1 VKLLSQF
8 FNEVFDKTIVNHIS
22 ISGFQ
27 VALPFPYIIW
37 NMVTSYSE
45 GQCFLR
51 QPEVRQNRIYLI
63 IVCWRE
69 HQNKSCNIRSTGKVK
84 STVADSSTKEFWNYR
99 SITSIPFFHWHP
111 SNRLF
116 YPLIQTQLSECVLF
130 TRILSGR
137 IASSFNFIHS
147 DSNAKRGICF
157 FPNFWR
163 SPVFRFICTVNHRIE
178 CWIDF
183 SAFQNIFCLLMR
195 FITNRMRVRPS
206 RGDEKI
212 QRLHSGITRTFGHN
226 IKELSVWLRMQ
237 FIEHHSMDVE
247 TMLGIRLC
255 RKHLIEAVG
264 RNIHDTLL

>member
-1 VKLLSQF
+1 MEFLPQF
-8 FNEVFDKTIVNHIS
+8 LDEIFDKTIVNHIS
-22 ISGFQ
+22 LSGFQ
-27 VALPFPYIIW
+27 VTLPFPHIIW

-45 GQCFLR
+45 WQSFFR
-51 QPEVRQNRIYLI
+51 EPEVRQNRIYLI
-63 IVCWRE
+63 ILSRWKDKD
-69 HQNKSCNIRSTGKVK
+69 KSRNICSTGKVK

-137 IASSFNFIHS
+137 IASSFNLIHS

-157 FPNFWR
+157 FPDFWR

-183 SAFQNIFCLLMR
+183 SALQNIFCLLMR

-212 QRLHSGITRTFGHN
+212 QRLHSRITGTFGHN
-226 IKELSVWLRMQ
+226 IKQLSVRLRMQ
-237 FIEHHSMDVE
+237 FIKYHSVNVE
-247 TMLGIRLC
+247 TMLGI
-255 RKHLIEAVG
+255 G
-264 RNIHDTLL
+264 FGG